1 MENSIKALEVSVEEI
16 GTVEVSKT
24 ASVVLERIAE
34 ELKTSINELRDP
46 GTVAIIETGRA
57 VVVELAE
64 EVDNSIKELEGSVEE
79 IGTVEVIN
87 ITSVE
92 LERTAEV
99 LKTSINEL
107 EDPGTVANIETDRAV
122 VVELESAAEE
132 LEDVGTELKIAA
144 EEVAMMEVGRMIGV
158 ELGIPAELVGVGKTI
173 GVELESTVEELE
185 DPSTELGVC
194 VDDVATIEVDGTAD
208 VVGMNVDDDVDEVVD
223 VLLVGQTLVPLTPA
237 QQG

>member
-1 MENSIKALEVSVEEI
+1 M
-16 GTVEVSKT
+16 
-24 ASVVLERIAE
+24 
-34 ELKTSINELRDP
+34 
-46 GTVAIIETGRA
+46 
-57 VVVELAE
+57 
-64 EVDNSIKELEGSVEE
+64 
-79 IGTVEVIN
+79 IN

-99 LKTSINEL
+99 LKTSIKEL
-107 EDPGTVANIETDRAV
+107 EDPGTVAIIETDRAV

-185 DPSTELGVC
+185 DPGTELGVC